1 MWIVE
6 IIHYTGYAEFLVW
19 ALGLGNQHFLFHIY
33 IRTRDTCDVSPM
45 KLTPDLRPSVR
56 PAHQHARTHNED

>member
-19 ALGLGNQHFLFHIY
+19 ALATNISCFIY
-33 IRTRDTCDVSPM
+33 IY
-45 KLTPDLRPSVR
+45 
-56 PAHQHARTHNED
+56 AHV

>member
-19 ALGLGNQHFLFHIY
+19 ALATNISCFIY
-33 IRTRDTCDVSPM
+33 IYAHVTRVTC
-45 KLTPDLRPSVR
+45 LR
-56 PAHQHARTHNED
+56 